1 MPHEGE
7 LPYVW
12 GYGYL
17 LINPEVRSDSEIFYD
32 AVGWTP
38 EDITYA
44 AYVQQLWSN
53 FAKFGSVNLL

>member
-1 MPHEGE
+1 MDVGVPHEGE

-17 LINPEVRSDSEIFYD
+17 LINPEVRNDSEIFYD

-53 FAKFGSVNLL
+53 FAKFG